1 MKTRIEIERTYWKE
15 NIKNPKEELCFLIKE
30 ISGVSIWQ
38 INYKEFVEFRYKNQ
52 NYDKAK
58 YVFKVNHGNLYYR
71 TNMKKRISDIKND
84 IQIYEEKISEWKTI
98 EELDNTDFIKNIQYI
113 CFKESYSA
121 KCIFEGKKI
130 KIILQVIKFIDS
142 NFHNTRL
149 FNYLEIEEIEG
160 NDIQK
165 KLDNIMK
172 KYGYSALDFQ
182 HCKTSLGEKVL
193 NSSILKDYTL
203 KDIEQQ
209 IYDIMLNC
217 KIEYFNSN

>member
-1 MKTRIEIERTYWKE
+1 M
-15 NIKNPKEELCFLIKE
+15 
-30 ISGVSIWQ
+30 
-38 INYKEFVEFRYKNQ
+38 
-52 NYDKAK
+52 
-58 YVFKVNHGNLYYR
+58 
-71 TNMKKRISDIKND
+71 
-84 IQIYEEKISEWKTI
+84 
-98 EELDNTDFIKNIQYI
+98 
-113 CFKESYSA
+113 
-121 KCIFEGKKI
+121 KKI

-217 KIEYFNSN
+217 KIEYFNNN